1 MTVKKNWDI
10 FFDDEVKELTKLNL
24 PDPETLDYYERIK
37 NREIYW
43 NFDIDDTLVDFSL
56 MIIKWNRQDKGKPS
70 NERIPIKILINSSGG
85 ELSAVLNFI
94 NVIQL
99 SKTPVYTIGLGKTY
113 SSGGLMLLAG
123 LKGHRYVFQ
132 DTTALVHSGSTGAA
146 GNTDKVLDNF
156 EFTQRQEKRVK
167 DFVVANT
174 NITDKLYTKNYR
186 KDWWLMSDEI
196 ITLGLAD
203 KIITD
208 LDEIF

>member
-1 MTVKKNWDI
+1 MTVKKDWDI

-70 NERIPIKILINSSGG
+70 NERVPIKILINSNGG

>member
-1 MTVKKNWDI
+1 MIAKDNLDI
-10 FFDDEVKELTKLNL
+10 LFNDEIKELTKLNL

-43 NFDIDDTLVDFSL
+43 NFDIDDSLVDFSL
-56 MIIKWNRQDKGKPS
+56 MIIKWNKQDKGKAS
-70 NERIPIKILINSSGG
+70 NERVPIKILINSDGG
-85 ELSAVLNFI
+85 ELAAVLNFI
-94 NVIQL
+94 NVLQL

-113 SSGGLMLLAG
+113 SSAGLILLAG
-123 LKGHRYVFQ
+123 SKGHRYVFQ
-132 DTTALVHSGSTGAA
+132 DTTALIHSGSTGAV

-167 DFVVANT
+167 DFIVANT
-174 NITDKLYTKNYR
+174 KITEKQYVKNYR

-196 ITLGLAD
+196 ISLGVAD

-208 LDEIF
+208 LDELF

>member
-1 MTVKKNWDI
+1 MNEVKNWDI
-10 FFDDEVKELTKLNL
+10 FFDNEVKDLSKLNL
-24 PDPETLDYYERIK
+24 PDPETLDYYERTK
-37 NREIYW
+37 NREIFW
-43 NFDIDDTLVDFSL
+43 NFDIDDSLVDYSL
-56 MIIKWNRQDKGKPS
+56 MIIKWNKQDKGKTAS
-70 NERIPIKILINSSGG
+70 ERIPIKILINSNGG
-85 ELSAVLNFI
+85 ELPAVLNFI

-123 LKGHRYVFQ
+123 SKGHRYVFK
-132 DTTALVHSGSTGAA
+132 DTTALIHSGSTGAM

-167 DFVVANT
+167 DFIVANT

-196 ITLGLAD
+196 ISLGLAD

>member
-1 MTVKKNWDI
+1 MIAKDNLDI
-10 FFDDEVKELTKLNL
+10 FFNDEIKELTKLNL

-43 NFDIDDTLVDFSL
+43 NFDIDDSLVDFSL
-56 MIIKWNRQDKGKPS
+56 MIIKWNKQDKGKAS
-70 NERIPIKILINSSGG
+70 NERVPIKILINSDGG
-85 ELSAVLNFI
+85 ELAAVLNFI
-94 NVIQL
+94 NVLQL

-113 SSGGLMLLAG
+113 SSAGLILLAG
-123 LKGHRYVFQ
+123 SKGHRYVFQ
-132 DTTALVHSGSTGAA
+132 DTTALIHSGSTGAV

-167 DFVVANT
+167 DFIVANT
-174 NITDKLYTKNYR
+174 KITEKQYIKNYR

-196 ITLGLAD
+196 ISLGVAD

-208 LDEIF
+208 LDELF

>member
-1 MTVKKNWDI
+1 MAKRNLDI
-10 FFDDEVKELTKLNL
+10 FFSEEVKELTKLNL
-24 PDPETLDYYERIK
+24 PDPETLDYYERTQ
-37 NREIYW
+37 NREIFW
-43 NFDIDDTLVDFSL
+43 NCDIDDNLVDFSL
-56 MIIKWNRQDKGKPS
+56 MIIKWNKQDKGKS
-70 NERIPIKILINSSGG
+70 ASERVPIKILINSDGG
-85 ELSAVLNFI
+85 ELPAVLNFI
-94 NVIQL
+94 NIIQL

-113 SSGGLMLLAG
+113 SAGGLMLLAG

-132 DTTALVHSGSTGAA
+132 DTTALIHAGSTGAM

-167 DFVVANT
+167 DIIVANT

-196 ITLGLAD
+196 ITLGIAD
-203 KIITD
+203 RIITD

>member
-1 MTVKKNWDI
+1 MIAKDNLDI
-10 FFDDEVKELTKLNL
+10 FFNDEIKELTKLNL

-43 NFDIDDTLVDFSL
+43 NFDIDDSLVDFSL
-56 MIIKWNRQDKGKPS
+56 MIIKWNKQDKGKAS
-70 NERIPIKILINSSGG
+70 NERVPIKILINSDGG
-85 ELSAVLNFI
+85 ELAAVLNFI
-94 NVIQL
+94 NVLQL

-113 SSGGLMLLAG
+113 SSAGLILLAG
-123 LKGHRYVFQ
+123 SKGHRYVFQ
-132 DTTALVHSGSTGAA
+132 DTTALIHSGSTGAV

-167 DFVVANT
+167 DFIVANT
-174 NITDKLYTKNYR
+174 KITEKQYVKNYR

-196 ITLGLAD
+196 ISLGVAD

-208 LDEIF
+208 LDELF

>member
-1 MTVKKNWDI
+1 MTVKKDWDI

-37 NREIYW
+37 NREIFW
-43 NFDIDDTLVDFSL
+43 NFDIDDSLVDFSL
-56 MIIKWNRQDKGKPS
+56 MIIKWNKQDKGKPS
-70 NERIPIKILINSSGG
+70 NERIPIKILINSNGG
-85 ELSAVLNFI
+85 ELPAVLNFI
-94 NVIQL
+94 NVLQL

-113 SSGGLMLLAG
+113 SSGGLMLLSG
-123 LKGHRYVFQ
+123 SKGHRYVFQ
-132 DTTALVHSGSTGAA
+132 DTTALIHSGSTGAV

-167 DFVVANT
+167 DFIVENT
-174 NITDKLYTKNYR
+174 NITEKLYTKNYR
-186 KDWWLMSDEI
+186 KDWWLMCDEI
-196 ITLGLAD
+196 ISLGLAD

>member
-1 MTVKKNWDI
+1 MSIKDNLDI
-10 FFDDEVKELTKLNL
+10 FFNDEVKDLTKLNL

-37 NREIYW
+37 NREIFW
-43 NFDIDDTLVDFSL
+43 NFDIDDSLVDFSL
-56 MIIKWNRQDKGKPS
+56 MIIKWNKQDKGKPS
-70 NERIPIKILINSSGG
+70 NERVPIKILINSDGG

-94 NVIQL
+94 NVMQL

-113 SSGGLMLLAG
+113 SSAGLILLAG
-123 LKGHRYVFQ
+123 TKGHRYVFQ
-132 DTTALVHSGSTGAA
+132 DTTALVHSGSTGAV

-167 DFVVANT
+167 EFIVVNT
-174 NITDKLYTKNYR
+174 HITEKLYIKNYR

-196 ITLGLAD
+196 ISLGLAD

>member
-1 MTVKKNWDI
+1 MTVKKDWDI
-10 FFDDEVKELTKLNL
+10 FLDDEVKELTKLNL

-37 NREIYW
+37 NREIFW
-43 NFDIDDTLVDFSL
+43 NFDIDDSLVDFSL
-56 MIIKWNRQDKGKPS
+56 MIIKWNKQDKGKAS
-70 NERIPIKILINSSGG
+70 QDRIPIKILINSNGG
-85 ELSAVLNFI
+85 DLASVLNFI
-94 NVIQL
+94 NVFQL

-113 SSGGLMLLAG
+113 SSAGLMLLAG
-123 LKGHRYVFQ
+123 SKGHRYVFQ
-132 DTTALVHSGSTGAA
+132 DTTALIHSGSTGAV

-167 DFVVANT
+167 EFIVANT

-186 KDWWLMSDEI
+186 KDWWLTSDEI
-196 ITLGLAD
+196 ISLGLAD

>member
-1 MTVKKNWDI
+1 MIVKRNWDI
-10 FFDDEVKELTKLNL
+10 FLNEEVKELTKLNL
-24 PDPETLDYYERIK
+24 PDPETLDYYERTE

-43 NFDIDDTLVDFSL
+43 NCDIDDSLVDFSL
-56 MIIKWNRQDKGKPS
+56 MIIKWNKQDKGKPA
-70 NERIPIKILINSSGG
+70 NERTPIKILINSDGG
-85 ELSAVLNFI
+85 ELPAVLNFI

-99 SKTPVYTIGLGKTY
+99 SKTPVYTIGLGKAY

-123 LKGHRYVFQ
+123 SKGHRYVFQ
-132 DTTALVHSGSTGAA
+132 DTTALIHAGSTGAM

-167 DFVVANT
+167 DFIVANT
-174 NITDKLYTKNYR
+174 SITDKLYTKNYR

-196 ITLGLAD
+196 ILLGLAD

>member
-1 MTVKKNWDI
+1 MTVKDNLDI
-10 FFDDEVKELTKLNL
+10 FFNDEVKELTKLNL
-24 PDPETLDYYERIK
+24 PNPETLDYYERIK
-37 NREIYW
+37 NREIFW
-43 NFDIDDTLVDFSL
+43 NFDIDDSLVDFSL
-56 MIIKWNRQDKGKPS
+56 MIIKWNKQDKGKAA
-70 NERIPIKILINSSGG
+70 NDRVPIKILINSDGG

-99 SKTPVYTIGLGKTY
+99 SKTPVYTIGLGKAY
-113 SSGGLMLLAG
+113 SSAGLILLAG
-123 LKGHRYVFQ
+123 SKGHRYVFQ
-132 DTTALVHSGSTGAA
+132 DTTALIHSGSTGAI

-167 DFVVANT
+167 DFIVANT
-174 NITDKLYTKNYR
+174 NIVEKLYTKNYR

-196 ITLGLAD
+196 ISLGLAD

>member
-1 MTVKKNWDI
+1 MNVKDNLDI
-10 FFDDEVKELTKLNL
+10 FFNDEVKELTKLNL

-37 NREIYW
+37 NREIFW
-43 NFDIDDTLVDFSL
+43 NFDIDDSLVDFSL
-56 MIIKWNRQDKGKPS
+56 MIIKWNKEDKGKSS
-70 NERIPIKILINSSGG
+70 NERVPIKILINSNGG

-94 NVIQL
+94 NVLQL

-113 SSGGLMLLAG
+113 SSAGLILLAG
-123 LKGHRYVFQ
+123 SKGHRYVFQ
-132 DTTALVHSGSTGAA
+132 DTTALIHSGSTGAA

-174 NITDKLYTKNYR
+174 NITEKLYIKNYR

-196 ITLGLAD
+196 ISLGLAD

>member
-1 MTVKKNWDI
+1 MIVKKNWDI
-10 FFDDEVKELTKLNL
+10 FSDDEVKELTKSNL

-37 NREIYW
+37 NREIFW

-56 MIIKWNRQDKGKPS
+56 MIIKWNKQDKGKPT
-70 NERIPIKILINSSGG
+70 NERVPIKILINSDGG
-85 ELSAVLNFI
+85 ELTAVLNFI
-94 NVIQL
+94 NIMQI

-113 SSGGLMLLAG
+113 SSAGLMLLAG
-123 LKGHRYVFQ
+123 SKGHRYVFQ
-132 DTTALVHSGSTGAA
+132 DTTALIHSGSTGAA

-167 DFVVANT
+167 DFIVSNT
-174 NITDKLYTKNYR
+174 NITEKLYTKNYR
-186 KDWWLMSDEI
+186 KDWWLMCDEI
-196 ITLGLAD
+196 ISLGLAD

>member
-1 MTVKKNWDI
+1 MTVNKNWDI

-24 PDPETLDYYERIK
+24 PDPETLDYYERAI
-37 NREIYW
+37 NREIFW
-43 NFDIDDTLVDFSL
+43 NFDIDDSLVEYSL
-56 MIIKWNRQDKGKPS
+56 MIIKWNKQDKGKPS
-70 NERIPIKILINSSGG
+70 NERVPIKILINSNGG
-85 ELSAVLNFI
+85 ELPAVLNFI

-99 SKTPVYTIGLGKTY
+99 SKTPVYTIGFGKTY

-123 LKGHRYVFQ
+123 AKGHRYVFQ
-132 DTTALVHSGSTGAA
+132 DTTALVHSGSTGAV

-167 DFVVANT
+167 DFIVANT
-174 NITDKLYTKNYR
+174 NITEKLYTKNYR

-196 ITLGLAD
+196 ISLGLAD
-203 KIITD
+203 KIVTD